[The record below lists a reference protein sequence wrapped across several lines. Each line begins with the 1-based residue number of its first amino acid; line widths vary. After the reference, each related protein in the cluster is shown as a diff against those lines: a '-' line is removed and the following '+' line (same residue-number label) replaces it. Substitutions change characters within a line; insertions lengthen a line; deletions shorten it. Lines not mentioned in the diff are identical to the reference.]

1 MHLPLSNTNKFINS
15 KHLMPLDF
23 VKRNNLKKP
32 MNATNKSESM
42 QDQINYN
49 IVKVGRGS
57 RNNQWVISTS
67 IKARRHS
74 RSKDK

>member
-1 MHLPLSNTNKFINS
+1 
-15 KHLMPLDF
+15 MPLDF